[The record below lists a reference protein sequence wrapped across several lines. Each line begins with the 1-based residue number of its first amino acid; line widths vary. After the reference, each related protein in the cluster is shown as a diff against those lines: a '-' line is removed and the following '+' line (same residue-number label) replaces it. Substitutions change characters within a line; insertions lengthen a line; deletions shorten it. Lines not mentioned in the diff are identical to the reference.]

1 MSQSSRSESFNPRIE
16 VDRRQ
21 LLKAGLATGAGIAL
35 LGGVGMP
42 QIVGAQADGTGG
54 TLLFNNISN
63 PAGLDPHITGAVV
76 SWYVLDN
83 IFDRLVRIDPT
94 TLEPV
99 PSLAES
105 YEVSEDGLTYT
116 FVLRDG
122 VTFHNGRALTSA
134 DVKYSFERI
143 MNPDVPAV
151 AKGYFSAISAIE
163 TPDDKTVKLVY
174 SESFAPLL
182 LALTRL
188 ETAIVPQEEVEK
200 TAEWEVHPIG
210 SGPFKFES
218 FTKDQATVLVKNEAY
233 WEPGLPL
240 LDRVEH
246 RIIPQN
252 ETAVANI
259 RTGDIHAS
267 EINIKDFESL
277 STAEGVN
284 AQLFTS
290 SFWAHL
296 SMNTQVA
303 PFDNVK
309 VRQAIRMGFN
319 RDDIQDAVFYG
330 TGAVSN
336 TLLPEGNPF
345 RAEVEGWG
353 YDPEA
358 AKALLAEAG
367 FADGFS
373 AKMRIISS
381 SPWAVTASQ
390 IVQAYLAELNIT
402 IEIEQ
407 IESTTWFSEVFTN
420 SEFEM
425 SMVAHTSK
433 VDPDLSMLD
442 ILHSGD
448 LGTKNYTQFSDPEM
462 DALLDQGRV
471 EIDPEKRKQIYA
483 DAQKIFVERS
493 GYVVL
498 NIQDLFFAQRSNVQ
512 GFTFVPT
519 GELRWIN
526 TSLTAE

>member
-1 MSQSSRSESFNPRIE
+1 VSETFNPTVE
-16 VDRRQ
+16 LDRRS
-21 LLKAGLATGAGIAL
+21 LLKSSLAAGVGLSILGGIAA
-35 LGGVGMP
+35 P
-42 QIVGAQADGTGG
+42 QIVGAQEDGTGG
-54 TLLFNNISN
+54 TLIFNGLTN
-63 PAGLDPHITGAVV
+63 PSGFDPHITGAVV

-83 IFDRLVRIDPT
+83 LFDRLVRIDPA

-105 YEVSEDGLTYT
+105 YEVSPDGLTYT
-116 FVLRDG
+116 FTLRDG

-143 MNPDVPAV
+143 INPDVPAV
-151 AKGYFSAISAIE
+151 AKGYFSALSSIE
-163 TPDDKTVKLVY
+163 APDDKTVKLIY
-174 SESFAPLL
+174 SQPFAPLL

-210 SGPFKFES
+210 TGPFKFES
-218 FTKDQATVLVKNEAY
+218 FTKDDVTVLVKNEAY
-233 WEPGLPL
+233 WEPDLPL

-246 RIIPQN
+246 RVIPQN

-267 EINIKDFESL
+267 EIQIKDFESL
-277 STAEGVN
+277 SSAEGVN

-296 SMNTQVA
+296 SLNTAVA

-309 VRQAIRMGFN
+309 VRQAIRLGFN
-319 RDDIQDAVFYG
+319 RDDIQEAVFFG

-336 TLLPEGNPF
+336 TMLPEGNPF

-358 AKALLAEAG
+358 AKALLEEAG

-373 AKMRIISS
+373 AKLRVVNN
-381 SPWAVTASQ
+381 SPWAVTAAQ

-402 IEIEQ
+402 IEIDQ

-425 SMVAHTSK
+425 SMIAHTSK

-442 ILHSGD
+442 ILHSGE
-448 LGTKNYTQFSDPEM
+448 LGTKNYTQFDDPEM
-462 DALLDQGRV
+462 DALLDQGRIEV
-471 EIDPEKRKQIYA
+471 DPEMRKQIYA

-493 GYVVL
+493 GYIVL

-519 GELRWIN
+519 GELRWKN
-526 TSLTAE
+526 VSLTA